1 MKPIVFLSGKAL
13 VSRIDSHTSFDWVF
27 EYSYEGEKQIF
38 TYDFIKDYKIEN
50 IFIEEL
56 AKRYLLFDFIKKDVN
71 DNSFFQENTFKRM
84 VRTIERIHHYHWTIK
99 AIPRQ
104 DLFLQLN
111 IKSFTQKY
119 VIFDFTFMGYKYM
132 RRDIKMPMEIYD
144 EFADKGR
151 PIIKFMKNY
160 KVFIAHASEN
170 KSSARKIAE
179 RLTKSG
185 YQAWFDEWEIKV
197 GDSIVDRIN
206 DGIQDSAFMVVLF
219 SKDSVNKPWVKKEMN
234 SGLMIELN
242 KRNVFVLP
250 ALLEDCEIPPLF
262 SDKRYADFT
271 KSFDNGFDELIKS
284 L

>member
-1 MKPIVFLSGKAL
+1 MKEISFLSGKAI
-13 VSRIDSHTSFDWVF
+13 VSRIDSHTYFDWVF
-27 EYSYEGEKQIF
+27 EYAYVGEKNTHRF
-38 TYDFIKDYKIEN
+38 EFIMNYQIEN

-56 AKRYLLFDFIKKDVN
+56 AKRHLLFDFVKKDES
-71 DNSFFQENTFKRM
+71 DKSFFHENSFKKMINSIKH
-84 VRTIERIHHYHWTIK
+84 IHHYHWGKK
-99 AIPRQ
+99 AIPRK

-111 IKSFTQKY
+111 IKNYTQKY
-119 VIFDFTFMGYKYM
+119 VIFDLTFMGYKYM
-132 RRDIKMPMEIYD
+132 RRDIKMPMDLYD
-144 EFADKGR
+144 EFVAKGR
-151 PIIKFMKNY
+151 PVVKFMKDY

-179 RLTKSG
+179 KLTKSG

-197 GDSIVDRIN
+197 GDSIVDKIN
-206 DGIQDSAFMVVLF
+206 EGIQDSSFMVVLF

-234 SGLMIELN
+234 SGLMIELK

-271 KSFDNGFDELIKS
+271 KSFDSGFDELIKS